1 MLGLDTV
8 KLDTV
13 ESTGVP
19 GYKRLYCA
27 GNLILDTWIMEQ
39 HTMTGKQ
46 GKPSPGH
53 MTEKSII
60 ER

>member
-19 GYKRLYCA
+19 GYKRLYCT